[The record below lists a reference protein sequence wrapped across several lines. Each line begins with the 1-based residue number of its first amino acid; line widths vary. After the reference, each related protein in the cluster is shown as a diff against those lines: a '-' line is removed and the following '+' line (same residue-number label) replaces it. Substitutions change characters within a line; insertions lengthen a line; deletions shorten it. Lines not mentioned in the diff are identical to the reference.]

1 VLVGILVERSLE
13 MVVGLLGVLKAGGA
27 YVPLDAGYPRQRLEM
42 MVADSGAAVVLT
54 QARLQELVEERVVA
68 VVCLDADWELIAR
81 ESAAPVKSQVQSEN
95 LAYVIYTSGSTGQ
108 PKGVMVSHRNV
119 ANFFVGMSEAIDGE
133 QPGVWLAVTSISFD
147 ISVLELFWTL
157 TEGFQVVVQTE
168 QQGLDRDEDNSI
180 IAQIRKHRVT
190 HMQCTPSLIRMM
202 NIEPEALGSLE
213 NIRTLLLGGEALPPA
228 LAKQLRE
235 NFSGDFHNM
244 YGPTETTIWSTTYR
258 IDKVDGIVSIGRPI
272 ANTNILI
279 LDRQFQLVP
288 IGVPG
293 EIYIG
298 GAGVV
303 RGYWRRPD
311 LTAERFV
318 PALYGSERG
327 ARLYR
332 TGDLARYLPDGN
344 IEYLR
349 RLDHQVKLRGH
360 RIELGEIESVLG
372 DHSQVK
378 QSVVIVR
385 EDNPGEPELVAYVV
399 GMVNETPDASEL
411 RRHLKERLPDYM
423 VPTAFVVMEEL
434 PLTPNGKVD
443 RRALPAPDRAA
454 QSSAIAFVAPRS
466 PEEAMMA
473 NIWAEVLHIEQVGV
487 NHNFFELGG
496 HSLLATQLVSRIGK
510 SFNVELPLRTVFES
524 PTVAELSAVVLQKQL
539 DELGSEVLAQMSDEI
554 MNLSEEELT
563 ALLESEKQLIGQGN
577 I

>member
-1 VLVGILVERSLE
+1 
-13 MVVGLLGVLKAGGA
+13 
-27 YVPLDAGYPRQRLEM
+27 
-42 MVADSGAAVVLT
+42 
-54 QARLQELVEERVVA
+54 
-68 VVCLDADWELIAR
+68 
-81 ESAAPVKSQVQSEN
+81 
-95 LAYVIYTSGSTGQ
+95 
-108 PKGVMVSHRNV
+108 
-119 ANFFVGMSEAIDGE
+119 
-133 QPGVWLAVTSISFD
+133 
-147 ISVLELFWTL
+147 
-157 TEGFQVVVQTE
+157 
-168 QQGLDRDEDNSI
+168 
-180 IAQIRKHRVT
+180 
-190 HMQCTPSLIRMM
+190 
-202 NIEPEALGSLE
+202 
-213 NIRTLLLGGEALPPA
+213 
-228 LAKQLRE
+228 
-235 NFSGDFHNM
+235 M

-288 IGVPG
+288 IGAPG